1 MSELHDCA
9 ERGDIEGLR
18 RALRKDADPDEVDFS
33 RSSRTAL
40 HIACS
45 SGAADCVKEL
55 IANECDIRA
64 LTQPGGWTACHA
76 AAEAGEEKCVQALL
90 KADSGKKYFSSFIPS
105 ILLHQGLFYDLE
117 CTGIAV
123 ILDSSGDSPAVV
135 ARMYGHIG
143 LAQLLESHEKSINTS
158 HAK

>member
-90 KADSGKKYFSSFIPS
+90 KADSG
-105 ILLHQGLFYDLE
+105 
-117 CTGIAV
+117 IAV